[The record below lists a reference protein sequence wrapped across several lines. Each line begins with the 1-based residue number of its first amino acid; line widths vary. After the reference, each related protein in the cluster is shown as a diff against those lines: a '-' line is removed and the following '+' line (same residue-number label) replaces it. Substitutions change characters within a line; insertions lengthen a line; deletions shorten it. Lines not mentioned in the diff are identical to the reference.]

1 MRRPRHWVDVGVA
14 LLSERSLGEGAD
26 MAIRYD
32 FAGRT
37 PVVTGAAGGI
47 GRRTTERLRDA
58 GAQVWMWDLA
68 PIQVADIPSCA
79 VDVRDRDQ
87 VAAALGEVVEQTGGI
102 DILVNC
108 VGLLGGFRP
117 FEHHQ
122 SQDFQEIIGTNL
134 IGVLE
139 VCAQVVLH
147 LRRSA
152 MGRIVNLGSL
162 AGKDGLANMP
172 VYSAA
177 SAGVIAFTK
186 ALGRELAETPIR
198 VNCVAPGPIETGLI
212 LDLGAEVVERL
223 VTVSPMKRLGS
234 VDEVAE
240 LILWLCSDAC
250 TFSTGVVFDISGGRA
265 TY

>member
-1 MRRPRHWVDVGVA
+1 
-14 LLSERSLGEGAD
+14 

-32 FAGRT
+32 FSGRT
-37 PVVTGAAGGI
+37 AVVTGASGGI
-47 GRRTTERLRDA
+47 GGRAAERLRDA

-68 PIQVADIPSCA
+68 PIRMTGIPGRA

-87 VAAALGEVVEQTGGI
+87 IAAALREVIERSAGI

-117 FEHHQ
+117 FERHG
-122 SQDFQEIIGTNL
+122 SQDFQQIIETNL

-139 VCAQVVLH
+139 VCAQVIPH
-147 LRRSA
+147 LRRSN
-152 MGRIVNLGSL
+152 MGRIVNMGSL
-162 AGKDGLANMP
+162 AGKDGLANMS

-198 VNCVAPGPIETGLI
+198 VNCVAPGPIETSLI

-223 VTVSPMKRLGS
+223 IAVSPMKRLGT

-250 TFSTGVVFDISGGRA
+250 TFSTGAVFDISGGRA
-265 TY
+265 DY

>member
-1 MRRPRHWVDVGVA
+1 
-14 LLSERSLGEGAD
+14 

-32 FAGRT
+32 FAGT
-37 PVVTGAAGGI
+37 TAVVTGAAGGI

-87 VAAALGEVVEQTGGI
+87 VAATLGEVVEQTGGI

-117 FEHHQ
+117 FEYHQ

-139 VCAQVVLH
+139 VRFQVVPH
-147 LRRSA
+147 LRRST

-177 SAGVIAFTK
+177 SAGVIAFSK
-186 ALGRELAETPIR
+186 ALGERIGRDANPGELRCA
-198 VNCVAPGPIETGLI
+198 
-212 LDLGAEVVERL
+212 
-223 VTVSPMKRLGS
+223 
-234 VDEVAE
+234 
-240 LILWLCSDAC
+240 
-250 TFSTGVVFDISGGRA
+250 RA
-265 TY
+265 DRDRPHP